1 MIQTF
6 IEEHSTR
13 MKGLFRGLDIPSSF
27 SFGFH
32 VALNFHASLRRRL
45 YCLLHLDVCHIVD
58 TCTKARYIVLLP
70 LFFASFS
77 FCSFH
82 VCCTTMFTIIQLLDS
97 CNSLSR
103 ANCWNKACSSHYI
116 IHTLYTHC
124 LKVKVE
130 LLLAKWDFRGY
141 FQRL

>member
-58 TCTKARYIVLLP
+58 TCTKARYIVLFCFIFI
-70 LFFASFS
+70 LFISRVLHN
-77 FCSFH
+77 H
-82 VCCTTMFTIIQLLDS
+82 VYYYPTFWT
-97 CNSLSR
+97 
-103 ANCWNKACSSHYI
+103 HV
-116 IHTLYTHC
+116 IHKVGQTVETKHVVHITLYIHFTRI
-124 LKVKVE
+124 V
-130 LLLAKWDFRGY
+130 
-141 FQRL
+141 